1 MAWLYTPSTGIR
13 ELARHCVSHALSLTP
28 EELVAEAGDKPGF
41 VAAGFD
47 WRGVGAFDERARRA
61 GRVERPAA
69 SISAEMD
76 SLQDV
81 AFS

>member
-1 MAWLYTPSTGIR
+1 
-13 ELARHCVSHALSLTP
+13 LSLTP

-61 GRVERPAA
+61 GRAGG
-69 SISAEMD
+69 
-76 SLQDV
+76 
-81 AFS
+81 FN